1 MCSRIAHVWCF
12 FNLQMFLSLL
22 WCFVAVRGETSCE
35 VADGVRNAS
44 LLQRGEVHEKVAM
57 AADAVTKTLDMKPV
71 LQCLRLTTPHIQHL
85 KYPSDPEE
93 HFEELRNA
101 LSPWFDYAA
110 KKFMAKTKN
119 PYHCT
124 EGYCGPWV
132 ENHWIKHFL
141 STWVNHSSKT
151 GSKKRLAGVFGP
163 FIPIF
168 MPYNDLWNANASEYE
183 KMIKVLRKELRPH
196 VAYITVVLH
205 ATGLVSN
212 RKKMMKIM
220 DEIPNVVV
228 LSAGGYGHVP
238 IPLFKQPE
246 HVLRGRFFKAMSK
259 RKLLLSYMG
268 SSHHSPKDMRKKMIN
283 IVEEEAKSLGVK
295 VHVGFG
301 SADEWHRVAGN
312 SRVSLCPRG
321 FGRTAF
327 HLFEILQLGL
337 IPIHVYM
344 GRPLGALSRCVWAN
358 WFQYWLEGL
367 AEAHEEDSMIWI
379 WKSWN
384 EWRSKSA
391 RWEPPISPRKACWSR
406 FRCSWRMKEV
416 ICDVRKCHQ
425 LHIDPWAH

>member
-1 MCSRIAHVWCF
+1 MGRNVAPMYAHVWLL

-22 WCFVAVRGETSCE
+22 VVCFVGFVKGETSCE

-57 AADAVTKTLDMKPV
+57 TADAPSKDIDMKPV
-71 LQCLRLTTPHIQHL
+71 LQCLQLTTPHIHNL
-85 KYPSDPEE
+85 KYPRDPEE

-132 ENHWIKHFL
+132 ENHWIESFL
-141 STWVNHSSKT
+141 STWMNHSS
-151 GSKKRLAGVFGP
+151 SKKRLSEVFGP

-168 MPYNDLWNANASEYE
+168 MPYNDLWKANASEYE
-183 KMIKVLRKELRPH
+183 NMMKVLRKQLRPH

-246 HVLRGRFFKAMSK
+246 ELLHRRFFKAMDT

-268 SSHHSPKDMRKKMIN
+268 SSHHSPEDMRKKMIKT
-283 IVEEEAKSLGVK
+283 VEKEAKTLGVK
-295 VHVGFG
+295 VHIGFG
-301 SADEWHRVAGN
+301 STAEWHRVAGN
-312 SRVSLCPRG
+312 SKVSLCPRG

-327 HLFEILQLGL
+327 HLFEVLQLGL
-337 IPIHVYM
+337 IPIHVYLDIPWVPYPDVYEKIGFSTDLKGLPKLM
-344 GRPLGALSRCVWAN
+344 KKINDMDLKELERMEEQVRALRATHFSPKGMLNQISLFMKNEGSDLRCQKVPAT
-358 WFQYWLEGL
+358 
-367 AEAHEEDSMIWI
+367 AH
-379 WKSWN
+379 
-384 EWRSKSA
+384 
-391 RWEPPISPRKACWSR
+391 
-406 FRCSWRMKEV
+406 
-416 ICDVRKCHQ
+416 
-425 LHIDPWAH
+425 

>member
-1 MCSRIAHVWCF
+1 MVF
-12 FNLQMFLSLL
+12 FSNLPMFLSLL

-132 ENHWIKHFL
+132 ENHWIQHFL

-151 GSKKRLAGVFGP
+151 GSKKRLAEVFGP

-183 KMIKVLRKELRPH
+183 KMMKVLRKELRPH

-246 HVLRGRFFKAMSK
+246 HVLHGRFFKAMSK

-283 IVEEEAKSLGVK
+283 IVEKEAKSLGVK

-344 GRPLGALSRCVWAN
+344 DVPWVPYPDVYEQIGFSTDLKGLPKLMKKINDMDLKELARMEEHIRTLRASHFSPKGMLNQISLFMKNGGSDLRCQKLPETLLGPE
-358 WFQYWLEGL
+358 WL
-367 AEAHEEDSMIWI
+367 D
-379 WKSWN
+379 
-384 EWRSKSA
+384 
-391 RWEPPISPRKACWSR
+391 
-406 FRCSWRMKEV
+406 
-416 ICDVRKCHQ
+416 
-425 LHIDPWAH
+425 